1 MIIENSVE
9 SYMYTCTGCGTRW
22 TESYE
27 VSQSVDEEGAT
38 RAFYRHHGSP
48 CEAPAGEIVACPR
61 CHSVRARRDPL
72 YETALCETAEGADAT
87 DLTFAGSGQ
96 QDEEDWP
103 GPVRTAGHTW
113 RRYRFSAVVTL
124 DGAGRFRRHYLSD
137 ASGLVLRVA
146 SCTQPTLRQYFPALV
161 HTEEGRPLRPGD
173 KGVPAIVSVPD
184 DDAAS
189 FFQPGQHFTVWDG
202 ADIGHGTVKMRL
214 FFGWWP

>member
-9 SYMYTCTGCGTRW
+9 SYLYTCTGCGTRW

-72 YETALCETAEGADAT
+72 YETALYETAEGADAA

-124 DGAGRFRRHYLSD
+124 DGAGRFRRHYL
-137 ASGLVLRVA
+137 
-146 SCTQPTLRQYFPALV
+146 
-161 HTEEGRPLRPGD
+161 
-173 KGVPAIVSVPD
+173 
-184 DDAAS
+184 
-189 FFQPGQHFTVWDG
+189 
-202 ADIGHGTVKMRL
+202 
-214 FFGWWP
+214 

>member
-1 MIIENSVE
+1 MF
-9 SYMYTCTGCGTRW
+9 TCTECGARW

-27 VSQSVDEEGAT
+27 VSRSDDEEGAV

-48 CEAPAGEIVACPR
+48 CEAPVGENVECPR
-61 CHSVRARRDPL
+61 CHSIRARRDPL
-72 YETALCETAEGADAT
+72 YGTAEGADTTDAA
-87 DLTFAGSGQ
+87 DLTFAVPGQ
-96 QDEEDWP
+96 RAEDWP

-113 RRYRFSAVVTL
+113 RRFRFSAVITL
-124 DGAGRFRRHYLSD
+124 DGAGRFRRQYLSD
-137 ASGLVLRVA
+137 AAGLVLRVA

-173 KGVPAIVSVPD
+173 KAVPAIVSVPD
-184 DDAAS
+184 DDASS
-189 FFQPGQHFTVWDG
+189 FFQPGQRFTVWDG

>member
-1 MIIENSVE
+1 MIVENSVE
-9 SYMYTCTGCGTRW
+9 SYMYTCTTCGARW

-27 VSQSVDEEGAT
+27 VSQSVDEEGAV

-48 CEAPAGEIVACPR
+48 CEAPAGENVECPR
-61 CHSVRARRDPL
+61 CHSIRARRDPL
-72 YETALCETAEGADAT
+72 YETAPYVAAEGADAT
-87 DLTFAGSGQ
+87 DLTIAVPGQ
-96 QDEEDWP
+96 RKEDWP

-124 DGAGRFRRHYLSD
+124 DGAGRFRRLYLSD

-146 SCTQPTLRQYFPALV
+146 SCTQPTLRQYFPAFV

-173 KGVPAIVSVPD
+173 KAVPAIVSVPD
-184 DDAAS
+184 DDASS

>member
-9 SYMYTCTGCGTRW
+9 SYIFTCTECDARW

-27 VSQSVDEEGAT
+27 VSQSVDEEGAI
-38 RAFYRHHGSP
+38 RAFYRHNGSP
-48 CEAPAGEIVACPR
+48 CEAPAGENVACPR

-72 YETALCETAEGADAT
+72 YGTAESADTT
-87 DLTFAGSGQ
+87 DLAFAVPGQ
-96 QDEEDWP
+96 RAEEDWP

-113 RRYRFSAVVTL
+113 RRFRFSAVVTL
-124 DGAGRFRRHYLSD
+124 DGAGRFRRQYLSD

-173 KGVPAIVSVPD
+173 KAVPAIVSVPD
-184 DDAAS
+184 DDAS
-189 FFQPGQHFTVWDG
+189 NFFQPGQRFTVWDG
-202 ADIGHGTVKMRL
+202 ADIGHGTVKMRQ